1 MDRLKRGLRAIS
13 WALAQQGWLEFLR
26 TGDGKPIEDD
36 EGRLRGVSLPS
47 VGDQKGKIIAMI
59 HPPPRL
65 DGGRSS
71 SSSACCCLSESWACS
86 SGSDSRFDQLRNV
99 CRTISR
105 LMVYDLFP
113 LVVPTGFEPVSP
125 P

>member
-71 SSSACCCLSESWACS
+71 SSSACCCLSNHGPALPDRIQ
-86 SGSDSRFDQLRNV
+86 GL
-99 CRTISR
+99 ISCGTFAER
-105 LMVYDLFP
+105 SAD
-113 LVVPTGFEPVSP
+113 
-125 P
+125 